1 MVVMLKPKA
10 PTAATQVAD
19 GVYPAT
25 LTKVTSFSNVYGA
38 RIGFEFTLDSG
49 EKIMRS
55 TSPVLSE
62 KGHLTNVLQGL
73 LGRELT
79 RAEIEG
85 GVDAEE
91 LVGTC
96 CQVLVA
102 KSKSKAGAVFSNIEK
117 VLPAKQ

>member
-1 MVVMLKPKA
+1 MVVMLKPKT
-10 PTAATQVAD
+10 PTAAPKVAD
-19 GVYPAT
+19 GIYPAT
-25 LTKVTSFSNVYGA
+25 LTKVTSFSNVYGQ
-38 RIGFEFTLDSG
+38 RIGFEFTLASG

-73 LGRELT
+73 LGRDLT
-79 RAEIEG
+79 RTEIEG
-85 GVDAEE
+85 GVDAED

-96 CQVLVA
+96 CQVLVV